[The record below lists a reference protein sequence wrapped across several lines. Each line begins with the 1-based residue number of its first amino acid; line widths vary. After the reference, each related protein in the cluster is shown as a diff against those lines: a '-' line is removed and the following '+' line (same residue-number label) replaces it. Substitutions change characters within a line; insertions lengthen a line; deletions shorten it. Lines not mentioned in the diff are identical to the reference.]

1 MNRRLR
7 VVAAIGV
14 IALLGSCSATKLA
27 YNRLDWLAAWEIGK
41 YVDLDGPSKARFDE
55 GVATLWQWHRS
66 TQLSVYASD
75 LRELADASQRP
86 LTREQI
92 GGYLQRATDHGA
104 RLLDEALP
112 PMAGVL
118 AALDDAQVKD
128 LLANLAEQ
136 RHEDAEED
144 AGRTP
149 EAYAR
154 MTTRSMRR
162 WLGTLTDAQL
172 ALVRAWAAARRDDP
186 ALWQRYGEQWAALF
200 ERTLAARAEPDFA
213 PHLRAVFREPPLPD
227 RPAVRALSDF
237 NRANYVDLLT
247 RLSPTLSDAQRRH
260 VRKKLLSLAEEFEE
274 LAAQAPRAAQAGAGA
289 GRIG

>member
-1 MNRRLR
+1 VNRPLR
-7 VVAAIGV
+7 IVAAIGV

-55 GVATLWQWHRS
+55 GIATLWQWHRS
-66 TQLSVYASD
+66 TQLSAYASD

-118 AALDDAQVKD
+118 AALDDARVEE
-128 LLANLAEQ
+128 LLKNMAEQ
-136 RHEDAEED
+136 RAEDNAEDAE
-144 AGRTP
+144 RTSKDY
-149 EAYAR
+149 ER
-154 MTTRSMRR
+154 MTTKSMRR
-162 WLGTLTDAQL
+162 WFGTLTDAQL
-172 ALVRAWAAARRDDP
+172 AMVRDWAAARRDDP
-186 ALWQRYGEQWAALF
+186 ALWQRYGDQWGELF
-200 ERTLAARAEPDFA
+200 GSALAARAEPDFEA
-213 PHLRAVFREPPLPD
+213 RLRAVFREPQVPD
-227 RPAVRALSDF
+227 RAAVRALSDF
-237 NRANYVDLLT
+237 NRANYVDLLA

-274 LAAQAPRAAQAGAGA
+274 LAAQAQQAAGRGAGA
-289 GRIG
+289 GGIG